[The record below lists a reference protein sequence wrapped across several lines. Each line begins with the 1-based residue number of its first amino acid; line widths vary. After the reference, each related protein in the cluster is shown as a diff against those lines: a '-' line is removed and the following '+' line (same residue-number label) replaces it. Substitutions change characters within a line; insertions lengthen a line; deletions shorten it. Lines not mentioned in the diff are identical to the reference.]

1 MAKPAA
7 PPRKH
12 SKKKLFELPCGLCT
26 SLKTNVR
33 RQFQRPGGL
42 GWRFKSSRS
51 DPITQIRTGKVSD
64 PPMKDFAGKIAV
76 ITGGGTGMG
85 RELARQLVAEGCNV
99 AMCDVSASAMA
110 ETKRLC
116 EVEKLPQGLRIT
128 THIADVSMED
138 QLLRFRDEL
147 VEQQAID
154 RIHLLFNNAGIGGG
168 GSLFT
173 NTREQWEKTFNICWG
188 GVYLGVRTFLPLLQ
202 KADEGHIIN
211 TSSVN
216 GFWAS
221 VGPGVSH
228 TAYSAAKFAVKGFT
242 EALIN
247 DLRLN
252 APHIKCSVVMPGHI
266 GTSIVSNS
274 RKVQSGT
281 DSERLSENEIAQTRV
296 RLATAGIDA
305 SKMSDEDVQAA
316 ATERARSFREDAPT
330 TAAAA
335 AKIILDGVKAGRWR
349 ILVGDDAHRLDERVR
364 QTPERAY
371 DPDFFQSFAAEVGWR
386 LG

>member
-1 MAKPAA
+1 
-7 PPRKH
+7 
-12 SKKKLFELPCGLCT
+12 
-26 SLKTNVR
+26 
-33 RQFQRPGGL
+33 
-42 GWRFKSSRS
+42 
-51 DPITQIRTGKVSD
+51 
-64 PPMKDFAGKIAV
+64 MKDFAGKIAV

-99 AMCDVSASAMA
+99 AMCDVSADAMA

-116 EVEKLPQGLRIT
+116 EVEKLPQGLRVT
-128 THIADVSMED
+128 THVADVSIED
-138 QLLRFRDEL
+138 QLRRFRDEL
-147 VEQQAID
+147 SQQQATD
-154 RIHLLFNNAGIGGG
+154 KIHLLFNNAGIGGG

-173 NTREQWEKTFNICWG
+173 NTREQWERTFNICWG
-188 GVYLGVRTFLPLLQ
+188 GVYLGVRTFLPMLL
-202 KADEGHIIN
+202 KASEGHIVN

-221 VGPGVSH
+221 VGTGVSH

-266 GTSIVSNS
+266 GTSIVFNS
-274 RKVQSGT
+274 RKVQNGVET
-281 DSERLSENEIAQTRV
+281 DQLSPNELTQARQRLKGMGLDPAQLSDDDIQKIA
-296 RLATAGIDA
+296 LD
-305 SKMSDEDVQAA
+305 
-316 ATERARSFREDAPT
+316 RARTFRDEAPT

-335 AKIILDGVKAGRWR
+335 AKIILDGVKEGRWR
-349 ILVGDDAHRLDERVR
+349 ILVGDDAQRLDMRVR
-364 QTPERAY
+364 ESPERAY
-371 DPDFFQSFAAEVGWR
+371 DVEFYQSFVKEVGWR

>member
-1 MAKPAA
+1 
-7 PPRKH
+7 
-12 SKKKLFELPCGLCT
+12 
-26 SLKTNVR
+26 
-33 RQFQRPGGL
+33 
-42 GWRFKSSRS
+42 
-51 DPITQIRTGKVSD
+51 
-64 PPMKDFAGKIAV
+64 MKDFAGKIAV
-76 ITGGGTGMG
+76 IPGGGTGLG

-99 AMCDVSASAMA
+99 AMCDVSAEAMA

-128 THIADVSMED
+128 THIADVSIED
-138 QLLRFRDEL
+138 QLKRFRDEL
-147 VEQQAID
+147 IEQQATD
-154 RIHLLFNNAGIGGG
+154 KIHLLFNNAGIGGG

-188 GVYLGVRTFLPLLQ
+188 GVYLGVRTFLPLLL
-202 KADEGHIIN
+202 KADEGHIVN

-221 VGPGVSH
+221 VGMGVSH

-242 EALIN
+242 EALMT

-274 RKVQSGT
+274 RKIQSG
-281 DSERLSENEIAQTRV
+281 SESDQLSETEIAAARQ
-296 RLATAGIDA
+296 RLNGMGIDTA
-305 SKMSDEDVQAA
+305 VMSDDDIQKIALD
-316 ATERARSFREDAPT
+316 RARTFRDEAPT

-335 AKIILDGVKAGRWR
+335 ARIILDGVKADRWR

-371 DPDFFQSFAAEVGWR
+371 EPEFYQSFVAEVGWR

>member
-1 MAKPAA
+1 
-7 PPRKH
+7 
-12 SKKKLFELPCGLCT
+12 
-26 SLKTNVR
+26 
-33 RQFQRPGGL
+33 
-42 GWRFKSSRS
+42 
-51 DPITQIRTGKVSD
+51 
-64 PPMKDFAGKIAV
+64 
-76 ITGGGTGMG
+76 
-85 RELARQLVAEGCNV
+85 
-99 AMCDVSASAMA
+99 MCDVSADAMA

-116 EVEKLPQGLRIT
+116 EVERLPQGLRIT
-128 THIADVSMED
+128 THVADVSIED
-138 QLLRFRDEL
+138 QLTRFRDEL
-147 VEQQAID
+147 VEQQATD

-188 GVYLGVRTFLPLLQ
+188 GVYFGVRTFLPLLV
-202 KADEGHIIN
+202 KADEGHIVN

-221 VGPGVSH
+221 IGMGVSH

-274 RKVQSGT
+274 RKVQSGS
-281 DSERLSENEIAQTRV
+281 DSDRLSDNEIALTRV
-296 RLATAGIDA
+296 RLSAAGIDA
-305 SKMSDEDVQAA
+305 STMSDDDVQALA
-316 ATERARSFREDAPT
+316 AERARSFRDEAPM

-335 AKIILDGVKAGRWR
+335 AKVILDGVKAGHWR
-349 ILVGDDAHRLDERVR
+349 ILVGDDAHELDQRVR

-371 DPDFFQSFAAEVGWR
+371 DADFYQSFATEVGWR

>member
-1 MAKPAA
+1 
-7 PPRKH
+7 
-12 SKKKLFELPCGLCT
+12 
-26 SLKTNVR
+26 
-33 RQFQRPGGL
+33 
-42 GWRFKSSRS
+42 
-51 DPITQIRTGKVSD
+51 
-64 PPMKDFAGKIAV
+64 MKDFAGKIAV

-85 RELARQLVAEGCNV
+85 RELARQLAAEGCNV
-99 AMCDVSASAMA
+99 AMCDVSAEAMA

-128 THIADVSMED
+128 THIADVSIED
-138 QLLRFRDEL
+138 QLLRFRDEIA
-147 VEQQAID
+147 EQQATD
-154 RIHLLFNNAGIGGG
+154 KIHLLFNNAGIGGG

-188 GVYLGVRTFLPLLQ
+188 GVYLGVRTFLPMLL
-202 KADEGHIIN
+202 KADEGHIVN

-221 VGPGVSH
+221 VGMGVSH

-274 RKVQSGT
+274 RKVQSGS
-281 DSERLSENEIAQTRV
+281 DSDRLSENEIAVARV
-296 RLATAGIDA
+296 RLTGVGIDA
-305 SKMSDEDVQAA
+305 SKMSDEDVQVAA
-316 ATERARSFREDAPT
+316 AERARSFLEDAPT
-330 TAAAA
+330 TAAQA

-371 DPDFFQSFAAEVGWR
+371 DAEFYQNFVAEVGWR
-386 LG
+386 VG

>member
-1 MAKPAA
+1 
-7 PPRKH
+7 
-12 SKKKLFELPCGLCT
+12 
-26 SLKTNVR
+26 
-33 RQFQRPGGL
+33 
-42 GWRFKSSRS
+42 
-51 DPITQIRTGKVSD
+51 
-64 PPMKDFAGKIAV
+64 MKDFAGKIAV

-99 AMCDVSASAMA
+99 AMCDVSAAAMA

-128 THIADVSMED
+128 THIADVSIED

-147 VEQQAID
+147 AEQQATD

-168 GSLFT
+168 GSLFS

-188 GVYLGVRTFLPLLQ
+188 GVYLGVRTFLPLLL
-202 KADEGHIIN
+202 KADEGHIVN

-274 RKVQSGT
+274 RKIQSGSE
-281 DSERLSENEIAQTRV
+281 SERLSETEIAVTRQ
-296 RLATAGIDA
+296 RLNGMGIDTA
-305 SKMSDEDVQAA
+305 PRSDEDIQSIAA
-316 ATERARSFREDAPT
+316 DRARTFRDEAPM

-335 AKIILDGVKAGRWR
+335 AKVILDGVKAGRWR

-371 DPDFFQSFAAEVGWR
+371 DAEFFQSFAAEAGWR

>member
-1 MAKPAA
+1 
-7 PPRKH
+7 
-12 SKKKLFELPCGLCT
+12 
-26 SLKTNVR
+26 
-33 RQFQRPGGL
+33 
-42 GWRFKSSRS
+42 
-51 DPITQIRTGKVSD
+51 
-64 PPMKDFAGKIAV
+64 MKDFAGKIAV
-76 ITGGGTGMG
+76 VTGGGTGMG

-99 AMCDVSASAMA
+99 AMCDISTEAMA

-116 EVEKLPQGLRIT
+116 EVEKLPQGLRVT
-128 THIADVSMED
+128 THVADVSIED
-138 QLLRFRDEL
+138 QLKRFRDEL
-147 VEQQAID
+147 AEQQATD
-154 RIHLLFNNAGIGGG
+154 MIHLLFNNAGIGGG

-173 NTREQWEKTFNICWG
+173 NTRERWERTFNICWG
-188 GVYLGVRTFLPLLQ
+188 GVYLGVRTFLPMLM

-221 VGPGVSH
+221 VGMGVSH

-266 GTSIVSNS
+266 GTSIVSNT
-274 RKVQSGT
+274 RKVQSGSDSDRLN
-281 DSERLSENEIAQTRV
+281 DSEILQTRQ
-296 RLATAGIDA
+296 RLMGMGIDTDV
-305 SKMSDEDVQAA
+305 MSDEDIQNVAA
-316 ATERARSFREDAPT
+316 ERARTFHDEAPT

-364 QTPERAY
+364 QNPERAY
-371 DPDFFQSFAAEVGWR
+371 DAEFYESFVKEVGWR

>member
-1 MAKPAA
+1 
-7 PPRKH
+7 
-12 SKKKLFELPCGLCT
+12 
-26 SLKTNVR
+26 
-33 RQFQRPGGL
+33 
-42 GWRFKSSRS
+42 
-51 DPITQIRTGKVSD
+51 
-64 PPMKDFAGKIAV
+64 MKDFAGKIAV

-85 RELARQLVAEGCNV
+85 RELARQLVTEGCNV
-99 AMCDVSASAMA
+99 AMCDVSADAMA

-116 EVEKLPQGLRIT
+116 EEQKLPQGLRVT
-128 THIADVSMED
+128 THIADVSIED
-138 QLLRFRDEL
+138 QLTRFRDEL
-147 VEQQAID
+147 AEQQATD
-154 RIHLLFNNAGIGGG
+154 KIHLLFNNAGIGGG

-173 NTREQWEKTFNICWG
+173 NTREQWERTFNICWG
-188 GVYLGVRTFLPLLQ
+188 GVYLGVRTFLPLLL
-202 KADEGHIIN
+202 KADEGHIVN

-221 VGPGVSH
+221 VGMGVAH

-266 GTSIVSNS
+266 GTSIISNS
-274 RKVQSGT
+274 RKIQTGSET
-281 DSERLSENEIAQTRV
+281 DQLSANEILSTRQ
-296 RLATAGIDA
+296 RLKGMGIDTA
-305 SKMSDEDVQAA
+305 AMSDEDIQAIA
-316 ATERARSFREDAPT
+316 LERARTFREEAPT

-335 AKIILDGVKAGRWR
+335 AKIILDGVKEGRWR

-364 QTPERAY
+364 DNPEHAY
-371 DPDFFQSFAAEVGWR
+371 NTEFYQDFVKEVGWR

>member
-1 MAKPAA
+1 
-7 PPRKH
+7 
-12 SKKKLFELPCGLCT
+12 
-26 SLKTNVR
+26 
-33 RQFQRPGGL
+33 
-42 GWRFKSSRS
+42 
-51 DPITQIRTGKVSD
+51 
-64 PPMKDFAGKIAV
+64 MKDFAGKTAV

-99 AMCDVSASAMA
+99 AMCDISADAMA

-116 EVEKLPQGLRIT
+116 EVERLPQGLRIT
-128 THIADVSMED
+128 THVADVSVEE
-138 QLLRFRDEL
+138 QLKRFRDEIAD
-147 VEQQAID
+147 QQATD
-154 RIHLLFNNAGIGGG
+154 KIHLLFNNAGIGGG

-173 NTREQWEKTFNICWG
+173 STREQWEKTFNICWG
-188 GVYLGVRTFLPLLQ
+188 GVYLGVRTFLPMLM
-202 KADEGHIIN
+202 KADEGHIVN

-221 VGPGVSH
+221 VGLGVSH

-274 RKVQSGT
+274 RKVHYDT
-281 DSERLSENEIAQTRV
+281 DSDRMSEIEIAQTRV
-296 RLATAGIDA
+296 RLTVAGVDV
-305 SKMSDEDVQAA
+305 SKMSNEDVQAA
-316 ATERARSFREDAPT
+316 VAERARSFREEAPM
-330 TAAAA
+330 TAAQAV
-335 AKIILDGVKAGRWR
+335 KIILDGVKAERWR

-371 DPDFFQSFAAEVGWR
+371 EPEFYQSFAQEVGWR
-386 LG
+386 IG

>member
-1 MAKPAA
+1 
-7 PPRKH
+7 
-12 SKKKLFELPCGLCT
+12 
-26 SLKTNVR
+26 
-33 RQFQRPGGL
+33 
-42 GWRFKSSRS
+42 
-51 DPITQIRTGKVSD
+51 
-64 PPMKDFAGKIAV
+64 MKDFAGKIAV

-99 AMCDVSASAMA
+99 AMCDVSADAMA

-116 EVEKLPQGLRIT
+116 EVERLPQGLRIT
-128 THIADVSMED
+128 THIADVSIED
-138 QLLRFRDEL
+138 QLQRFRDEL
-147 VEQQAID
+147 MEQQATD
-154 RIHLLFNNAGIGGG
+154 KIHLLFNNAGIGGG

-173 NTREQWEKTFNICWG
+173 NTREQWERTFNICWG
-188 GVYLGVRTFLPLLQ
+188 GVYFGVRTFLPLLV
-202 KADEGHIIN
+202 KADEGHIVN

-221 VGPGVSH
+221 VGLGVSH
-228 TAYSAAKFAVKGFT
+228 TSYSAAKFAVKGFT

-281 DSERLSENEIAQTRV
+281 DSDRLNDNEIALIRA
-296 RLATAGIDA
+296 RLAA
-305 SKMSDEDVQAA
+305 SGTDTSQMSDEDVQAGA
-316 ATERARSFREDAPT
+316 AERARNFRDDAPT

-335 AKIILDGVKAGRWR
+335 AKIILDGVKAERWR
-349 ILVGDDAHRLDERVR
+349 ILVGADAQRLDQRVR
-364 QTPERAY
+364 ETPERAY
-371 DPDFFQSFAAEVGWR
+371 DAEFFQSFAAEVGWK